1 MSTTWPAVAGT
12 VAPEIATTPAGASA
26 GNVSP
31 ILISA
36 RASAANARVY
46 ALNRT
51 NNGGRKVRA
60 TSKATNENARAGNAI
75 SRIHVVATSFTH
87 E

>member
-1 MSTTWPAVAGT
+1 
-12 VAPEIATTPAGASA
+12 
-26 GNVSP
+26 
-31 ILISA
+31 LISA

-60 TSKATNENARAGNAI
+60 TSKATKENARTGNTI
-75 SRIHVVATSFTH
+75 SRIHLVATSFTD

>member
-1 MSTTWPAVAGT
+1 MPTGGFQTAPSTTVGHASRAVRA
-12 VAPEIATTPAGASA
+12 ASD
-26 GNVSP
+26 SCS
-31 ILISA
+31 SA

-60 TSKATNENARAGNAI
+60 TSKAPKENARAGNAI
-75 SRIHVVATSFTH
+75 SRIHLVTTSLTH

>member
-1 MSTTWPAVAGT
+1 
-12 VAPEIATTPAGASA
+12 
-26 GNVSP
+26 
-31 ILISA
+31 
-36 RASAANARVY
+36 VY

-60 TSKATNENARAGNAI
+60 TSKATKENARAGNAI
-75 SRIHVVATSFTH
+75 SCIHLVTTSFTH